1 MAALEWA
8 STATDITKSRQTE
21 SEKFCKEKEEG
32 AKLAQWL
39 IDCQDDE
46 TGKNGD
52 RLKRLEYKYGILS

>member
-8 STATDITKSRQTE
+8 STATDITKSRGQIE
-21 SEKFCKEKEEG
+21 SEKFSKEKEEG

-52 RLKRLEYKYGILS
+52 RLK